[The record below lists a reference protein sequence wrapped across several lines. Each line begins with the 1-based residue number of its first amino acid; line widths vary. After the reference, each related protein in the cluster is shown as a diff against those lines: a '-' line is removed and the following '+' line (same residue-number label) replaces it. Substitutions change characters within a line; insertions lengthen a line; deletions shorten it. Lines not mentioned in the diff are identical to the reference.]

1 MSFSQAPPV
10 VTSYRITVQRPHQD
24 TDSETTHMPL
34 SLPHELCSLECV
46 CSVLPQAVPCVGS
59 HIFHHSQDSELF
71 QPLYNHS
78 HPAPSPPSHPRPYF
92 WTDTTLF
99 AISIM
104 LSFLE
109 SHILV
114 SGILQRGTFWGWL
127 LFARLKSLETHG
139 SSRVDR

>member
-1 MSFSQAPPV
+1 M
-10 VTSYRITVQRPHQD
+10 VTSYRITVQRPYQD
-24 TDSETTHMPL
+24 ADSETTHMPL

-92 WTDTTLF
+92 WTDTTVRHF
-99 AISIM
+99 YNVV
-104 LSFLE
+104 LSGE
-109 SHILV
+109 PYTTSKWDP
-114 SGILQRGTFWGWL
+114 TTWNL
-127 LFARLKSLETHG
+127 LGLAFIRSA
-139 SSRVDR
+139 